1 MIQKFD
7 LVYLNLSKIK
17 DLKEDNLIIY
27 EAIKDYGFT
36 NSLKNII
43 RAYLQKNQANYFI
56 LNIIDCLLTEIN

>member
-1 MIQKFD
+1 MTKEFD

-27 EAIKDYGFT
+27 EAIKDYGFK

-43 RAYLQKNQANYFI
+43 RAYLQKNQVNYFI